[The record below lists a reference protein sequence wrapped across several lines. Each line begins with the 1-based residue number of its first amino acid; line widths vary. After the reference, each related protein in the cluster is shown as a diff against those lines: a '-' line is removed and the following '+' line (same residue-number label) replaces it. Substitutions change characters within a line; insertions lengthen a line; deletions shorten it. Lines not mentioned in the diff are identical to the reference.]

1 MNPQVSLSTVISWTA
16 IAGATSYEL
25 TAQNSTGSNILTPN
39 VDVGN
44 VLTASV
50 STWLLGSPPAT
61 GYQLFVRAKNATES
75 GPWGQLNVDLIASLT
90 APVLS
95 VA

>member
-1 MNPQVSLSTVISWTA
+1 MNPQVMLSTSMEWTVVL
-16 IAGATSYEL
+16 GATSYEL
-25 TAQNSTGSNILTPN
+25 TAQNSTGTNILAPK
-39 VDVGN
+39 VDVGITF
-44 VLTASV
+44 TAPV
-50 STWLLGSPPAT
+50 SAWLAGAPPSS
-61 GYQLFVRAKNATES
+61 GYQLFVRAKNATTT

>member
-1 MNPQVSLSTVISWTA
+1 MNPQVSLSTVLAWTS

-25 TAQNSTGSNILTPN
+25 TAQDSTGTNILTPN

-44 VLTASV
+44 VLSAPV
-50 STWLLGSPPAT
+50 STWLGANPPAT
-61 GYQLFVRAKNATES
+61 GYQLFVRAKNATGV